1 MLKAYQEKHQQ
12 EQQLK
17 NLKSSSS
24 LNLKWAESTKI
35 QQTRVKSLAEIQAEE
50 QESMLKVSPI
60 VILVLLPNLFC
71 SRQKSKFLF
80 NLFPFPVIVGSRL
93 AGKMALRPS
102 GGRGREGFS
111 PKTSVVTKRFDLTYC
126 VPGPPLILFQTR
138 IVQ

>member
-60 VILVLLPNLFC
+60 VILVLLSNLFC
-71 SRQKSKFLF
+71 SR
-80 NLFPFPVIVGSRL
+80 
-93 AGKMALRPS
+93 
-102 GGRGREGFS
+102 
-111 PKTSVVTKRFDLTYC
+111 KR
-126 VPGPPLILFQTR
+126 
-138 IVQ
+138 